1 MRAGRRR
8 SLPESVRFSYNI
20 PTVAASATTRTT
32 YCFGPFV
39 LDSTKRVVLCG
50 SAIVA
55 LPPKAVCILTLLVKN
70 AGEVVDKDEIF
81 AAVWPDTFVVES
93 SLTKNISLLRKT
105 LREAGDGRPIIE
117 TVSKRGYRFVGTIC
131 DESRSSAAGDEI
143 RQQQTGRGFSR
154 RGVALSITAGVLLIA
169 GLAYFYWRAK
179 APVPLPTESQRQYL
193 IAQHIWSRLE
203 PAEIEKALRRFERA
217 AQLDSGSAIAYAGI
231 AEARATMTTF
241 GVGNSKVNLLKARE
255 AATRAL
261 TLNPNLALPYVSIGV
276 VRMLA
281 DFDIAGAERAYLR
294 ALRLD
299 PDSTS
304 AQLRYACLLTH
315 AGRLEEARRIIH
327 HAVQRNPVSAP
338 LALQAARIEYFDR
351 RYSDAIAALRE
362 LLEREPSFSMAHYY
376 MAMSLGRL
384 GRTTEAREQL
394 RRSRVQS
401 SVLETDEAWLRSLEG
416 DRGPARTLLASRRRL
431 VRDGNKK
438 ATVLLLPAIDSGDN
452 ETALSSLTEMSKT
465 REIELLALR
474 VDPRFD
480 ALRPDPRFR
489 RIVNHIWS
497 DF

>member
-1 MRAGRRR
+1 M
-8 SLPESVRFSYNI
+8 
-20 PTVAASATTRTT
+20 RTT
-32 YCFGPFV
+32 YCFGAFV
-39 LDSTKRVVLCG
+39 LDSSQRVVLRG
-50 SAIVA
+50 SAIVP

-81 AAVWPDTFVVES
+81 AAVWPGTFVVES

-105 LREAGDGRPIIE
+105 LRDAGDGGPVIE
-117 TVSKRGYRFVGTIC
+117 TVSKRGYRFVARI
-131 DESRSSAAGDEI
+131 GDEPLSSTA
-143 RQQQTGRGFSR
+143 TGGFSHHR
-154 RGVALSITAGVLLIA
+154 IALTIAAGVLLIA
-169 GLAYFYWRAK
+169 SLSYLYWR
-179 APVPLPTESQRQYL
+179 PILSVPLPTESQRQYL

-203 PAEIEKALRRFERA
+203 PSEIEHVLRRFERA
-217 AQLDSGSAIAYAGI
+217 AQLDTRSAIAYAGI

-241 GVGNSKVNLLKARE
+241 GVGSPGLNLSKARE

-261 TLNPNLALPYVSIGV
+261 TLNPNLALPYVSVGV

-281 DFDIAGAERAYLR
+281 DFDIAGAERAYLT

-299 PDSTS
+299 PDSIS

-315 AGRLEEARRIIH
+315 AGRLAEARRIVH
-327 HAVQRNPVSAP
+327 HAIQRNPVSVP

-362 LLEREPSFSMAHYY
+362 LLEREPSFSLAHYY

-384 GRTTEAREQL
+384 GRTAEALEQL
-394 RRSRVQS
+394 RRSRLRA

-416 DRGPARTLLASRRRL
+416 NREPARTLLASRRRL
-431 VRDGNKK
+431 VRDGLRK
-438 ATVLLLPAIDSGDN
+438 ATVLLLPAIDSGDD
-452 ETALSSLTEMSKT
+452 ETALSSLTEMWKT

-497 DF
+497 EF